1 MIMKVTAVKAMMT
14 MMMMM
19 MHLQLFLTSLVLA
32 TSIRIVKG
40 QKREG
45 IEPERKREEGVE
57 HQTEEEVEEVEEE
70 IYFTNQAYY
79 QPALEHLQE
88 TTGKQYILQY
98 LNRIIQTLL
107 EMRLLQQIIEIF
119 LEPCHLLIFQILVI
133 KERRKKNI
141 VITVK
146 W

>member
-14 MMMMM
+14 TMMMM

-32 TSIRIVKG
+32 TSIRIVKD

-70 IYFTNQAYY
+70 IYFLGLITNQSKIY
-79 QPALEHLQE
+79 QIHL
-88 TTGKQYILQY
+88 
-98 LNRIIQTLL
+98 
-107 EMRLLQQIIEIF
+107 
-119 LEPCHLLIFQILVI
+119 HS
-133 KERRKKNI
+133 
-141 VITVK
+141 
-146 W
+146 